1 MIIYFSI
8 LLPTTAWWAIG
19 VFGSLLFAALLS
31 KTILGWMFIGDDEN
45 GVVIKKWGFGPD
57 LEEGRIISTNNQA
70 GVQATMLQPGLHF
83 WKWWWMFKVE
93 KNKIITIPEGS
104 IGVVEAMDGERL
116 EAGAILASKI
126 IDCNAFQNASGYIA
140 GGGEKGWQRNYI
152 ANGQYR
158 INPYLFR
165 VQIVPSLQIES
176 KEIGLVTTLDGKSLP
191 KGTIAGKKVDDH
203 KTFQDA
209 NAFLS
214 NEGSR
219 GLQEEIILPGK
230 YYINPN
236 FAQVERTHMTRV
248 EVGYVGVVNSFIGD
262 EGIDTT
268 GDDFKHGNIVKEGQK
283 GIWAKTLDPG
293 LHPIHPGLMEILMI
307 PTTNLVLNWN
317 DENYGEHG
325 LDKALGTINLRSK
338 DGFNFDMEVSQ
349 VINISDKSAP
359 KVIARFGSIENL
371 IAQVLEP
378 TIGNY
383 FRNSA
388 QTSDALEFVYGR
400 AERQM
405 EAKKHIDTILKS
417 YNIVCVDT
425 LIGDINPPQKLMD
438 ILADRKVAEEQQEMF
453 KMQMLSEEKR
463 QEYVKA
469 ETAATKEKE
478 LTSAKYD
485 KNIETQ
491 LAEAKAEKA
500 KGDRE
505 AKKINADGTA
515 YEFET
520 LGTAQAKNIDE
531 VGTSEAGVIKKKTAA
546 MDKGLFAQVE
556 MIKYL
561 AENNIE
567 LVPKILVQGSDGG
580 DGTGNGILSA
590 LIGNDLLNKVT
601 NNENLSEGSN
611 NKTDSKNS
619 HS

>member
-1 MIIYFSI
+1 MLF
-8 LLPTTAWWAIG
+8 LLVISTAGWWAIG
-19 VFGSLLFAALLS
+19 TLVSLIVVAGLS
-31 KTILGWMFIGDDEN
+31 KTVLGWVFIGEDEN
-45 GVVIKKWGFGPD
+45 GVIIKKWGFGPD
-57 LEEGRIISTNNQA
+57 LEEGRIIATNNQA
-70 GVQATMLQPGLHF
+70 GIQALMLQPGLHF
-83 WKWWWMFKVE
+83 WKWWWMYKIE
-93 KNKIITIPEGS
+93 KNKIVTIPEDS

-116 EAGAILASKI
+116 PAGAILATKI
-126 IDCNAFQNASGYIA
+126 IDCNAFQNASGFIA
-140 GGGEKGWQRNYI
+140 GGGEKGWQRNYL

-158 INPYLFR
+158 INPYLFS
-165 VQIVPSLQIES
+165 VQVVPALQIES
-176 KEIGLVTTLDGKSLP
+176 NEIGLVTTLDGEALP
-191 KGTIAGKKVDDH
+191 KGTIAGKEIDHH

-214 NEGSR
+214 NRGNR
-219 GLQEEIILPGK
+219 GLQEEVILPGK

-248 EVGYVGVVNSFIGD
+248 EVGFVGVVNSFIGD
-262 EGIDTT
+262 EGVDTA
-268 GDDFKHGNIVKEGQK
+268 GEEFQHGNIVKEGQK

-293 LHPIHPGLMEILMI
+293 LHPIHPGLMEVLMI
-307 PTTNLVLNWN
+307 PTTNLVLNWD
-317 DENYGEHG
+317 DESTGEHG

-400 AERQM
+400 AERQK
-405 EAKKHIDTILKS
+405 EAKTHIDVILKS

-438 ILADRKVAEEQQEMF
+438 ILAERKVAEEQQEMF

-463 QEYVKA
+463 QEFVKA

-485 KNIETQ
+485 KDIETQ
-491 LAEAKAEKA
+491 LADAKAEKA

-520 LGTAQAKNIDE
+520 VGTAQAKNIDE
-531 VGTSEAGVIKKKTAA
+531 VGTAEAGVIKKKTDA

-561 AENNIE
+561 SENNIE
-567 LVPKILVQGSDGG
+567 LVPKILVQGGEGG
-580 DGTGNGILSA
+580 DGTGSGILSA
-590 LIGNDLLNKVT
+590 LIGNDLLNKI
-601 NNENLSEGSN
+601 
-611 NKTDSKNS
+611 TDKDSPRKEIPKKDKPGK
-619 HS
+619 